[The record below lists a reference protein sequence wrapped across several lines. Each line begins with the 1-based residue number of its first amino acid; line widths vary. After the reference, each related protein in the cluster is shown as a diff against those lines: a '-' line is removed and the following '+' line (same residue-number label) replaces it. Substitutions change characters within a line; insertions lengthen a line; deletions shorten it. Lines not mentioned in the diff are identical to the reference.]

1 MKIILL
7 YLFIIY
13 GFMQSVAAPALP
25 AGAPVHQPE
34 PVILFWQPVR
44 TITDTTGNQE
54 GILLFDGHGHDNRF
68 GLLPLFNRMI
78 PMPDGHDSVADVS
91 VTSQI
96 WQPVTTEAS
105 LRLRNTELIP
115 GTLFVEKQ
123 TVTVRKT
130 DFAQITIL
138 PLRINPLTGIP
149 EQLLSFSLAIVTIP
163 SAKSNKPVAS
173 YAENSVLASGRW
185 FKLATPTEGIY
196 RITYQDL
203 ASFGLDPGSI
213 DPKNLR
219 LYGNGG
225 GMLPEANASP
235 RMDDLM
241 ENAIL
246 VVGEQDGRFDPQ
258 DYILFF
264 GHSPDKWEYLE
275 TDKVYR
281 FRKNIYSDRA
291 HYFLT
296 ADAGPGKRITVAVPP
311 SGQPQTIAETFDDYA
326 AYEKEEVNLI
336 KSGRQWWDK
345 QYFDLTTSR
354 NFIFDFEN
362 LVLTKPVFLYTHLAA
377 RSTVGRTSFTI
388 SLLGTTI
395 KNVEID
401 PITGSYD
408 SDFAKETYASVA
420 FIPPSPSLDIRFQYN
435 KSSSSSVGYLDFI
448 HLNVT
453 RMLRMRG
460 HQMLF
465 RTMNGVKQGGITE
478 FRLSGAPAGMK
489 IWDVTSGDQIR
500 EIPYTMN
507 GEVAV
512 FTMETESLKEFC
524 ALTGQSYL
532 VPDLLGSVPN
542 QNLHG
547 MPVPDYLIIAPP
559 AFMTPAQRLADFHTS
574 NSGLTVSI
582 TNPELIYNEF
592 SSGSQDVTA
601 IRDFVRMLYKKA
613 APGKEP
619 RYLLLFGDASYDYK
633 NRTQNN
639 TNIIPS
645 FQSVASLSP
654 ISSFVSDD
662 YFGML
667 DDNEGQ
673 AANGKL
679 DIGIGRFP
687 VFTVEQATQ
696 AVDKVLYYCSG
707 DERVKND
714 WRNVVTFVADDQNEG
729 GNLFVEDS
737 EDLSKIIE
745 KDYPH
750 YNVDKIYSDAY
761 NMIST
766 PGGARYPEVNEAI
779 SKRMEKGS
787 LLMNYVGHGGEL
799 GWGHERILEVPDI
812 IRYSNKDRMP
822 VFVTATCEFSRFDDP
837 ERVSAG
843 EWVFLNPEG
852 GGVALFTTSRL
863 TFAGTNKSLL
873 VNFYQQVFRQQSG
886 KYMKMGDLLVASKTG
901 MSSSPNIH
909 AFVLLGDPAMQ
920 MAYPDLEV
928 VTTSISEGTAASP
941 TDTLQALAEITISG
955 EIRDADG
962 NMVPQFNGVVF
973 PTVFDKASEIWTK
986 ANQKVGSPVQFFLR
1000 KNPVYKG
1007 TAEVKGGKFSFTFIV
1022 PKDISYQLGPG
1033 KISYYARS
1041 IDTDANGSGT
1051 VYVGGFN
1058 NKAQPDDQG
1067 PDIELFMNSRNFRSG
1082 GITNQDPLLIADVRD
1097 PAGINTVGNGI
1108 GHDITAILD
1117 EKSNN
1122 PIILND
1128 YYLADLN
1135 TYKSGVITYPM
1146 SKLADGPHTLTVKVW
1161 DVYNNST
1168 VKTIHFTVVSTD
1180 EFVVEK
1186 LFNYPNPM
1194 TSHTTF
1200 SWETNQVNM
1209 ATEAEISIY
1218 SMTGELVCMLKENF
1232 HSTGFRRNSIQWDG
1246 NSHSGGKVG
1255 SGIYIVRLRLELSN
1269 GSTVRKS
1276 SKMVVIR

>member
-1 MKIILL
+1 MRIYLL
-7 YLFIIY
+7 YLFIVY
-13 GFMQSVAAPALP
+13 GFIQTMAGPALP
-25 AGAPVHQPE
+25 AGTPGHRPE
-34 PVILFWQPVR
+34 PVTLIWKPVR
-44 TITDTTGNQE
+44 TMTDSSGTREN
-54 GILLFDGHGHDNRF
+54 ILLFDGNAYDARF
-68 GLLPLFNRMI
+68 GQLPLFIRLF

-91 VTSQI
+91 VSGQI
-96 WQPVTTEAS
+96 WQPVTPDTS
-105 LRLRNTELIP
+105 LRLRNMELIS
-115 GTLFVEKQ
+115 GALFTEKQ

-130 DFAQITIL
+130 NFAQITIL
-138 PLRINPLTGIP
+138 PLRKNPVNGRV
-149 EQLLSFSLAIVTIP
+149 EQLRSFDLTVTTLP
-163 SAKSNKPVAS
+163 SVKKNKPVATF
-173 YAENSVLASGRW
+173 AENSVLASGRW
-185 FKLATPTEGIY
+185 FKLATPAEGIY

-203 ASFGLDPGSI
+203 ISLGLDPGVI

-235 RMDDLM
+235 RVDDLM

-246 VVGEQDGRFDPQ
+246 IVGEQDGKFDPQ

-264 GHSPDKWEYLE
+264 GHSPDKWEYNE
-275 TDKVYR
+275 TDKIYR

-296 ADAGPGKRITVAVPP
+296 PDAGPGKRITTAFPV
-311 SGQPQTIAETFDDYA
+311 SGEPNTITETYEDYA

-377 RSTVGRTSFTI
+377 RSTVGRTSFSI
-388 SLLGTTI
+388 SVQGTNI

-401 PITGSYD
+401 PISGSYD

-460 HQMLF
+460 HQMSF
-465 RTMNGVKQGGITE
+465 RTMNGVKQDGITE
-478 FRLSGAPAGMK
+478 FRLSGAPAGIK
-489 IWDVTSGDQIR
+489 IWEVTSGDQIR
-500 EIPYTMN
+500 DIPYTIN
-507 GEVAV
+507 SEVAV
-512 FTMETESLKEFC
+512 FTLETESLKEFC
-524 ALTGQSYL
+524 AFTGQSFL
-532 VPDLLGSVPN
+532 VPDLLGPVSN

-547 MPVPDYLIIAPP
+547 MTVPDYIIIAPP
-559 AFMTPAQRLADFHTS
+559 AFMTEAQRLADFHTS
-574 NSGLTVSI
+574 NSGLSVSI

-592 SSGSQDVTA
+592 SGGSQDVSA

-687 VFTVEQATQ
+687 VFTAEQAIQ

-750 YNVDKIYSDAY
+750 YNVDKIYSDAF

-779 SKRMEKGS
+779 NKRVEKGS

-812 IRYSNKDRMP
+812 IRYSNKERMP

-843 EWVFLNPEG
+843 EWVFLNPGG
-852 GGVALFTTSRL
+852 GGVALFTTTRL

-873 VNFYQQVFRQQSG
+873 VNFYQQVFRQQAG
-886 KYMKMGDLLVASKTG
+886 RYMKMGDLLVASKTG

-955 EIRDADG
+955 EIRDEGG
-962 NMVPQFNGVVF
+962 NIVPQFNGVVF

-986 ANQKVGSPVQFFLR
+986 ANQKVGSPVQFYLR

-1007 TAEVKGGKFSFTFIV
+1007 TAQVKEGKFSFTFIV

-1041 IDTDANGSGT
+1041 NDTDANGSDI
-1051 VYVGGFN
+1051 VYVGGYN

-1067 PDIELFMNSRNFRSG
+1067 PDLELFMNSRNFRSG
-1082 GITNQDPLLIADVRD
+1082 GITSQNPVLIADVRD

-1146 SKLADGPHTLTVKVW
+1146 SNLADGPHALTVKVW

-1168 VKTIHFTVVSTD
+1168 VKTIHFTVVSTE

-1194 TSHTTF
+1194 ISHTTF
-1200 SWETNQVNM
+1200 SWETNQINV
-1209 ATEAEISIY
+1209 ATEAEISVY
-1218 SMTGELVCMLKENF
+1218 SMTGELVSVLKETF
-1232 HSTGFRRNSIQWDG
+1232 LSSGFRRNSIQWDG
-1246 NSHSGGKVG
+1246 SSSGGGKVG
-1255 SGIYIVRLRLELSN
+1255 SGMYIVRLRLELSN
-1269 GSTVRKS
+1269 GSTVLKS